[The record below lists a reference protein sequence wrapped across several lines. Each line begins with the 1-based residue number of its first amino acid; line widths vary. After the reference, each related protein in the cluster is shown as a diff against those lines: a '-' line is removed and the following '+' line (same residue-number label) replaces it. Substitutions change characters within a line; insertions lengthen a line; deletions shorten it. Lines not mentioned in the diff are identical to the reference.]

1 MSFDHLLE
9 FEFDR
14 EAWQHQEAEAKRLLR
29 ETDQLFKAFAVACR
43 GNLPEKEELHA
54 AAAKSQIALDKAEY
68 QLEQAS
74 DVLYLLSALR
84 RLQRSLDPI
93 PTTLVQHVDE
103 EGKRTNL
110 GIVARMEHFGM
121 LLGHGGEFRDRIAL
135 RPLGTHAWCAFDN
148 PKGHWHEIDCTK
160 IESLIP

>member
-1 MSFDHLLE
+1 MNFDQALE
-9 FEFDR
+9 FEFDL
-14 EAWQHQEAEAKRLLR
+14 ETWQHQEAEANRLLR

-68 QLEQAS
+68 QLEHAS
-74 DVLYLLSALR
+74 AVLHILSALR

-103 EGKRTNL
+103 GKRTNL

-121 LLGHGGEFRDRIAL
+121 LLGAGGEFRDRIAL
-135 RPLGTHAWCAFDN
+135 RPLGTHAWCAFDS